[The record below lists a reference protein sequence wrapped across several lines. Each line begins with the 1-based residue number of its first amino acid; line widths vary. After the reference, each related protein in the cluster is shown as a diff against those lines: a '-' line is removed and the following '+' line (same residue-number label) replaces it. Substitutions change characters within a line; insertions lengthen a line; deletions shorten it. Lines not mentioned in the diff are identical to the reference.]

1 MIFIYVPCQTL
12 DTAKNIAKVLVEKK
26 MAGKVD
32 ILLTSSIFR
41 ENDPPSG
48 EAGVVKEVSGA
59 TLIIMTIDKHVQDIE
74 DIVREHYHDGV
85 PCMATISLYRL
96 NRDFKDWLIAS
107 TDLI

>member
-1 MIFIYVPCQTL
+1 MIFIYVPCQNL
-12 DTAKNIAKVLVEKK
+12 ETAKTIAKLLVEKK

-32 ILLTSSIFR
+32 IMPTNSVSR
-41 ENDPPSG
+41 
-48 EAGVVKEVSGA
+48 EAGGIVETQGA
-59 TLIIMTIDKHVQDIE
+59 TMIIMTIDKHVQDIE

-85 PCMATISLYRL
+85 PCMATIALYRL

>member
-1 MIFIYVPCQTL
+1 MIFIYVPCQNL
-12 DTAKNIAKVLVEKK
+12 ETAKTIAKLLLEKR

-32 ILLTSSIFR
+32 ILPTNTISR
-41 ENDPPSG
+41 ESNG
-48 EAGVVKEVSGA
+48 IIETQGA
-59 TLIIMTIDKHVQDIE
+59 TMIIMTIDKHVQDIE

-85 PCMATISLYRL
+85 PCMATIALYRL